1 MWTSGGI
8 YRKLFRPFFPPY
20 IYSLKTAG
28 LKSSSLFCFFKFYR
42 HDGSYQ
48 IWVKKS
54 YNFNPTSNCCEEF
67 TEQGNYKKILKKK
80 RFHVAT
86 PAFYSPLSSSS
97 THITTLKLI

>member
-54 YNFNPTSNCCEEF
+54 YNFNPTSNCCEELQSREI
-67 TEQGNYKKILKKK
+67 TKK
-80 RFHVAT
+80 
-86 PAFYSPLSSSS
+86 Y
-97 THITTLKLI
+97 